1 MQLAGTT
8 SWRIGTDEPQLLL
21 MALYVRDASGL
32 RPRVDPNIAPL
43 EPAVPLDNRAAV
55 FTRAASVQWAGWW
68 HQLLEGG
75 GFWPEHKSPSDLH
88 RLRQDPE
95 IQRLFYWPSQHLPPD
110 FAGLS
115 STPELQA
122 LVRRQYEA
130 ARVWSEA
137 RHLEFAALSSARLR
151 VSLESEI
158 VRTVER
164 SLGRTARNAA
174 STAASSAT
182 PSVPSGPSSS
192 SISRISISSLSVSFM
207 MFTVF
212 RFTAWFTESP

>member
-32 RPRVDPNIAPL
+32 RPQGDPNIAPL
-43 EPAVPLDNRAAV
+43 EPAVPLDNRAAA

-95 IQRLFYWPSQHLPPD
+95 IKRLFYWPSQHLPPD

-164 SLGRTARNAA
+164 SLGRMARPFAFDIRVLPAA
-174 STAASSAT
+174 SVQAWRLSSGRALVT
-182 PSVPSGPSSS
+182 
-192 SISRISISSLSVSFM
+192 LAL
-207 MFTVF
+207 F
-212 RFTAWFTESP
+212 RDRMAYREWLEPIIGELA